1 MSEEEL
7 KEKLKG
13 VFLGIAKRADTL
25 LIAKTDEQ
33 LFDEVIAII
42 RLNNELI
49 KLIIEINMKGVK
61 K

>member
-13 VFLGIAKRADTL
+13 VFLGIAKRTDAL

-33 LFDEVIAII
+33 LCDEARAIT

-49 KLIIEINMKGVK
+49 ILIIEINMKGVK

>member
-7 KEKLKG
+7 KEKLKR

>member
-13 VFLGIAKRADTL
+13 VFLGIAKRTDTL

-33 LFDEVIAII
+33 LCDEVIAIT
-42 RLNNELI
+42 RLNNELMC
-49 KLIIEINMKGVK
+49 LIVEINTKGVTK
-61 K
+61 

>member
-13 VFLGIAKRADTL
+13 VFLGIAKRTDTL

-33 LFDEVIAII
+33 LCDEVRAIT

-49 KLIIEINMKGVK
+49 ILIIEINMKGVK

>member
-13 VFLGIAKRADTL
+13 VFLGIAKRTDAL

>member
-13 VFLGIAKRADTL
+13 VIFGIAKRTDAL

-33 LFDEVIAII
+33 LFDDVIAIT
-42 RLNNELI
+42 RLNNELMC
-49 KLIIEINMKGVK
+49 LIVEINTKGVTK
-61 K
+61 